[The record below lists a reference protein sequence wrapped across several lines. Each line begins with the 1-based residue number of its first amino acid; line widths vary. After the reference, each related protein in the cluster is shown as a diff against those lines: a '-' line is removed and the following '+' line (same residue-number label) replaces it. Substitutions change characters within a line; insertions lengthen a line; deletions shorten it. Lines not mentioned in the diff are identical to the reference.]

1 MISGFIS
8 LTSGLPLV
16 LLLQWNETDALPCV
30 SQRIHPL
37 PLDTVRSTYAVPRPL
52 LHRFQAGRSLNHFKK
67 ENSHDEKA

>member
-1 MISGFIS
+1 VISNSIS

-16 LLLQWNETDALPCV
+16 LLLPWNETDALPCV

-37 PLDTVRSTYAVPRPL
+37 PPDTVRFTDAVPRPL
-52 LHRFQAGRSLNHFKK
+52 LHHLEAGSSLNHFKK

>member
-1 MISGFIS
+1 MISSFIS
-8 LTSGLPLV
+8 LTSGLPPV

-37 PLDTVRSTYAVPRPL
+37 PLDTTYAVPRPL
-52 LHRFQAGRSLNHFKK
+52 LDRFQAGRSLNHFKK